1 MGPTVAGALFA
12 IAAIAA
18 GYGAYVYLTLP
29 DVAPLKTKNPT
40 TTAFMALR
48 EQEYQERDGRTPRK
62 HQQWVPL
69 SRVSQHLID
78 AVLLAEDAGFYHHDG
93 VDYHELWE
101 SMKINWRT
109 KKIRRGA
116 STITQQLAK
125 NLYLSS
131 ERTLTRK
138 FRELLITRRLEEDLN
153 KRRILELYLNV
164 VEWGPHLYGVE
175 QAARTYF
182 GVSARN
188 LTPAQ
193 SATLAGMLVNPIR
206 HTPLAPTSRLAR
218 RKRIIL
224 DRMVRY
230 NKITQEEYRIA
241 LGLAPPEPDI
251 PLPDQ
256 EPIPVV
262 EPTPVPE
269 PPDDGLAEDEPTP
282 EPPATDV
289 PPLEL
294 TDPSP
299 ESPVLQPALPAED
312 PGGG

>member
-1 MGPTVAGALFA
+1 MFA
-12 IAAIAA
+12 IGAIAA
-18 GYGAYVYLTLP
+18 GYGAYVYFTLP

-48 EQEYQERDGRTPRK
+48 EREYKERDGRAPRK
-62 HQQWVPL
+62 HQQWVPF
-69 SRVSQHLID
+69 SRVSQHLVD
-78 AVLLAEDAGFYHHDG
+78 AVLLAEDAGFYSHNG

-138 FRELLITRRLEEDLN
+138 FRELLITRRLEQDLS

-193 SATLAGMLVNPIR
+193 SATLAGMLINPIR
-206 HTPLAPTSRLAR
+206 HTPLAPSSRLAR

-230 NKITQEEYRIA
+230 QKITQEEYRIA
-241 LGLAPPEPDI
+241 LGLTPPE
-251 PLPDQ
+251 PDQ

-269 PPDDGLAEDEPTP
+269 PADDGLAEDEPTP
-282 EPPATDV
+282 EPPITPV
-289 PPLEL
+289 PPMEL
-294 TDPSP
+294 TDPPPDPAPAPTLDSP
-299 ESPVLQPALPAED
+299 PTEN
-312 PGGG
+312 PGGT